1 MSWLDYYCSCQL
13 PVPVP
18 VQMKKTMNKL
28 WPALAE
34 SKLAIA
40 LFAGLFV
47 AAVTFLSVPTQFAVR
62 GTNGEPILYEY
73 YVPSLRFRS
82 QFSLTV
88 TDLFCVVVEASSL
101 AGLVGRRRRRFAGAG
116 GGDE

>member
-1 MSWLDYYCSCQL
+1 VSWLDYYCSCQL

-62 GTNGEPILYEY
+62 GTNGEPILYTNY
-73 YVPSLRFRS
+73 TCQTYGFV
-82 QFSLTV
+82 LTHGH
-88 TDLFCVVVEASSL
+88 
-101 AGLVGRRRRRFAGAG
+101 GLVLRCRQS
-116 GGDE
+116 